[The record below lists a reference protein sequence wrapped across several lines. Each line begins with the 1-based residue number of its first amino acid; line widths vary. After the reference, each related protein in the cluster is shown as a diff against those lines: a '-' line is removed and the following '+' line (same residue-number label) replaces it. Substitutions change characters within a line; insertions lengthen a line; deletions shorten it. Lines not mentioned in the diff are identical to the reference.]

1 MNSKELKERNEKMSK
16 EVKHVEIP
24 LRIWISDNENEKRIE
39 LGCLNEFRSSLTEK
53 QHKSLYNHLRRIL
66 QENNKI

>member
-1 MNSKELKERNEKMSK
+1 MERRGIYMKSKK

-24 LRIWISDNENEKRIE
+24 LRIWLGEESNGNRIE

-53 QHKSLYNHLRRIL
+53 QHKTLFKHLKRIL
-66 QENNKI
+66 EENNKWLE